1 MRRDLGAQRSDD
13 SIPRLVAQ
21 VANPGDRGLPGPLRD
36 LSGSSGNLDGAITRA
51 SRSLANPLTRPT
63 PDSR

>member
-36 LSGSSGNLDGAITRA
+36 LSGSSGNLDGA